1 MLNAQ
6 RILVLTVF
14 WLSLFPA
21 AFGSSCTKV
30 SGGIVATV
38 PTSDSALGAVTGDL
52 EGGVRATF
60 SATPQ
65 SDGSVT
71 LTLHHLFVTE
81 GGDTLQTVDVGTL
94 TPVAGMPGVF
104 RMAVSYTI
112 IGGSGK
118 FAGATGTLA
127 NHGEA
132 DLTNGQLTLRYKGTV
147 CVS

>member
-1 MLNAQ
+1 
-6 RILVLTVF
+6 
-14 WLSLFPA
+14 
-21 AFGSSCTKV
+21 
-30 SGGIVATV
+30 
-38 PTSDSALGAVTGDL
+38 LGAVTGDL

-65 SDGSVT
+65 SDGSIA

-94 TPVAGMPGVF
+94 TPVSGMPGVF

-112 IGGSGK
+112 TGGSGK
-118 FAGATGTLA
+118 FTGATGTLA

-132 DLTNGQLTLRYKGTV
+132 DLTSGQLTLRYKGTV
-147 CVS
+147 CVN